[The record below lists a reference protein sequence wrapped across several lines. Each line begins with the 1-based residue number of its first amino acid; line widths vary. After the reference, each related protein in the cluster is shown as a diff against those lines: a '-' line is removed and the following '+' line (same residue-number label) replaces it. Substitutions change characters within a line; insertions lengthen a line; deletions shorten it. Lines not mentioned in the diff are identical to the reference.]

1 MRALFQ
7 FINKF
12 SLIQQICVGLLIGI
26 GFAVW
31 APETAVK
38 LSLLGTI
45 FVGALKGVAPVLV
58 FFLVIAAVSRH
69 RSGQKTGMRS
79 IIVLYIVGTFAA
91 AALAVVGSFLFPT
104 TL

>member
-45 FVGALKGVAPVLV
+45 FAFRKTETEKTTKGLSL
-58 FFLVIAAVSRH
+58 FL
-69 RSGQKTGMRS
+69 
-79 IIVLYIVGTFAA
+79 
-91 AALAVVGSFLFPT
+91 PE
-104 TL
+104 